1 MLALPAA
8 AVSDYAA
15 RAARI
20 SGSSTRPSGAWY
32 TETTNTQRSNG
43 MYFHYGNAETDYLRA
58 RDARLG
64 EVIDRIGRIERT
76 VDTGLFSSVIHHII
90 GQQISTKAQ
99 ATVWQR
105 MQEALGAVNAETILA
120 AGVPKLQSLGMTFRK
135 AEYITDFAEKV
146 CTGAFDLDAV
156 QHMNDADAIRALSGL
171 KGIGVWTAEMILL
184 FCLQRPDIFSFD
196 DLAIQRGLRMVYH
209 HRKIDRKLF
218 EKYRRRFSPCCSVA
232 SLYLW
237 AVAGGALPDMRD
249 CAPKKAKGKTT

>member
-1 MLALPAA
+1 
-8 AVSDYAA
+8 
-15 RAARI
+15 
-20 SGSSTRPSGAWY
+20 
-32 TETTNTQRSNG
+32 
-43 MYFHYGNAETDYLRA
+43 MYFNYGNTETDYLRA

-64 EVIDRIGRIERT
+64 EVIDRIGRIERM

-90 GQQISTKAQ
+90 GQQIATKAQ

-105 MQEALGAVNAETILA
+105 MQEALGEVNAETVLA

-184 FCLQRPDIFSFD
+184 FCLQRPDILSYD
-196 DLAIQRGLRMVYH
+196 DLAIQRGLRMLYH
-209 HRKIDRKLF
+209 HRKITRELF
-218 EKYRRRFSPCCSVA
+218 NKYQKRYSPYGSTA
-232 SLYLW
+232 ALYLW
-237 AVAGGALPDMRD
+237 AISGGAIEGMQDNAPAKKIMR
-249 CAPKKAKGKTT
+249 KTKRSE